1 MRRIDHIKTPFKR
14 KIKIIKISR
23 SISKIITI
31 TLNSRRM
38 LNAMVAISLVILL
51 EIVETVI
58 LIMQTPVM
66 PLMLIKILREIL
78 KSSLNKVKLL

>member
-1 MRRIDHIKTPFKR
+1 
-14 KIKIIKISR
+14 
-23 SISKIITI
+23 
-31 TLNSRRM
+31 M